1 MQGAWIWSLVR
12 ELRSHMSANVGEK
25 NTWKV
30 QGRQM
35 DFNKI
40 ELTEMEIPTTTHLD

>member
-1 MQGAWIWSLVR
+1 MDLIPGQGIKIPHVCDI
-12 ELRSHMSANVGEK
+12 EK
-25 NTWKV
+25 KKRNTWKV

-40 ELTEMEIPTTTHLD
+40 ELTEMESPHYN